1 MATRRNIDD
10 NEIQSQL
17 ETVSMED
24 AFDLMK
30 SLSGKPVRVL
40 QEKLQEKLPKSFRGL
55 GPISKKVTKFKGRK
69 DQKTSFLFKH
79 CRNCI

>member
-30 SLSGKPVRVL
+30 SLSGEPVRVL
-40 QEKLQEKLPKSFRGL
+40 QEKLQEKLPNSSKRL
-55 GPISKKVTKFKGRK
+55 QTLSKKVTKFKGRK
-69 DQKTSFLFKH
+69 DQETIFYLF
-79 CRNCI
+79 